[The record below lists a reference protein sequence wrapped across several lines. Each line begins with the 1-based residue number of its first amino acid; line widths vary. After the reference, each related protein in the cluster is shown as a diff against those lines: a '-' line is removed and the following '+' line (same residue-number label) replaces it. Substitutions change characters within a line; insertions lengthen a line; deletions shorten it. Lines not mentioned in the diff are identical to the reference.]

1 MTKNLWSDL
10 KHLTG
15 DNMNQLNS
23 RPIRQWTYSAVVLGA
38 ALGMFG
44 GLVAFLAMAGI
55 CARALAA
62 EFKWSSSEAS
72 LTFSAAMLGLTFG
85 APLVGMLMD
94 RFGIRRIIV
103 ILGVAYGLAVIGM
116 SQQNGSIAL
125 WVGLSLL
132 VGFLGTS
139 VSLVGYLTVFP
150 QWFDRHLGLAL
161 ALAMC
166 GLGISTVIMPPLA
179 QHLITGYGW
188 RATYVVLGVGSI
200 VLMLLAALLIKENK
214 VASLGKRPKS
224 DSSFEGVPVAE
235 AIRTYR
241 LWAIWGIFLIGASCT
256 LALFPHLP
264 AMLVGRGIS
273 PANAARGA
281 AMLGVGLL
289 GGRFVTGVLLDRVR
303 AGFVTCALFLAGAV
317 GVFLLRTSHDFSSIL
332 LAAGLIGLT
341 TGAEG
346 DLISYMVRSY
356 FGRRSFGTLYG
367 ITYSGYGIGS
377 VIGPVVIGAC
387 VDRYGNY
394 SQVLLVLPF
403 MLVCAGLLALTLGPY
418 RAPVA
423 ALPAPAL

>member
-1 MTKNLWSDL
+1 
-10 KHLTG
+10 
-15 DNMNQLNS
+15 MNQRNS

-44 GLVAFLAMAGI
+44 GLAAFLAMAGI

-62 EFKWSSSEAS
+62 EFRWGSSEAS
-72 LTFSAAMLGLTFG
+72 LTFSAAMLGLTVG
-85 APLVGMLMD
+85 GPLVGMLMD

-103 ILGVAYGLAVIGM
+103 ILGVAYGFAVIGM

-125 WVGLSLL
+125 WVGLSCL
-132 VGFLGTS
+132 VGFLGTA

-150 QWFDRHLGLAL
+150 QWFDRHLGSAL

-166 GLGISTVIMPPLA
+166 GLGIGTVVMPPLA
-179 QHLITGYGW
+179 QYLVTSYGW
-188 RATYVVLGVGSI
+188 RTTYVVLGGGSI

-214 VASLGKRPKS
+214 DASLGRLPKS
-224 DSSFEGVPVAE
+224 GASAEGISVAE
-235 AIRTYR
+235 AVRTYR

-264 AMLVGRGIS
+264 AMLIGRGIS

-289 GGRFVTGVLLDRVR
+289 AGRLVTGVLLDRVH
-303 AGFVTCALFLAGAV
+303 AAFVTCALFLAGTF
-317 GVFLLRTSHDFSSIL
+317 GIILLRTSHDFSSIL
-332 LAAGLIGLT
+332 LAAGLVGLT

-367 ITYSGYGIGS
+367 ISYSGYGIGS

-394 SQVLLVLPF
+394 DQVLFVLPF
-403 MLVCAGLLALTLGPY
+403 MLVGACLLTLTLGPY
-418 RAPVA
+418 PARVA
-423 ALPAPAL
+423 AKPAL